1 MRISRASVSVAM
13 FALAVGAVV
22 PAFSGESASREPSG
36 PVFDATAEA
45 TREADPASRNI
56 PVPSRVDILCA
67 GSDLCDP
74 MKLHPARRP
83 APPRLRVTPP
93 KPDKGYGRHRLAGQS
108 PAGGGRSTG
117 VANGGGEPKTSPA
130 RPGTKPDAAA
140 GPTPDSLPDPATPSQ
155 QPAKPDAAAPAP
167 QAGACGA
174 MRIHR

>member
-13 FALAVGAVV
+13 FALAVSAVV
-22 PAFSGESASREPSG
+22 PAFSEESASREQRG
-36 PVFDATAEA
+36 PVFDATSEA
-45 TREADPASRNI
+45 TREADPASRNT
-56 PVPSRVDILCA
+56 PVPSRIDVLCA
-67 GSDLCDP
+67 GSDRCDP
-74 MKLHPARRP
+74 MKLHPARKP

-93 KPDKGYGRHRLAGQS
+93 NPYKGYGRHRLAGQS

-155 QPAKPDAAAPAP
+155 QRAKPDAAAPAP
-167 QAGACGA
+167 QAVACGA
-174 MRIHR
+174 MRSRR